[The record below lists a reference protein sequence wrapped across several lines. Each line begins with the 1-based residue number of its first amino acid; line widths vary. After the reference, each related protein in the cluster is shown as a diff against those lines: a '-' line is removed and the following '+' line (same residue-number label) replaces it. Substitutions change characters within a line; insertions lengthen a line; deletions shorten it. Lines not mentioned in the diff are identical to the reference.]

1 LFADG
6 DIDVDGCDKMTGL
19 MIILPMVSSLHDDAN
34 DANDDSDDDNDDGG
48 DGNGYDFGWSC
59 FLSRYK

>member
-1 LFADG
+1 MFADG

-19 MIILPMVSSLHDDAN
+19 MIILPMVSSFHDDDDAN
-34 DANDDSDDDNDDGG
+34 HDSDDNNDDG
-48 DGNGYDFGWSC
+48 GNGYDFGWSC

>member
-6 DIDVDGCDKMTGL
+6 DIEVDVCDKKAML
-19 MIILPMVSSLHDDAN
+19 MMPMVSVLHD

-48 DGNGYDFGWSC
+48 DGNGYD
-59 FLSRYK
+59 

>member
-48 DGNGYDFGWSC
+48 DGNGYDFG
-59 FLSRYK
+59 

>member
-1 LFADG
+1 
-6 DIDVDGCDKMTGL
+6 
-19 MIILPMVSSLHDDAN
+19 LHDDAN